1 MFPTKLFKIF
11 NKALSRPLTNLI
23 NISFVKAVLPSVLKT
38 AQVLPAFKK
47 GDNTDEKIYRPISL
61 ISNASKIL
69 ENLMHK
75 RIYSFLE
82 KNTTFYPYQFG
93 FNTDH
98 LTDSAFI
105 ETAEQIWKAHG
116 KGLFA
121 CRVYLDLKK
130 TFHTVN
136 HNIPLTK
143 PEYYSTLKPII
154 GFLHS

>member
-23 NISFVKAVLPSVLKT
+23 NISFVKAVLPSVLK
-38 AQVLPAFKK
+38 
-47 GDNTDEKIYRPISL
+47 NTS
-61 ISNASKIL
+61 
-69 ENLMHK
+69 
-75 RIYSFLE
+75 
-82 KNTTFYPYQFG
+82 FYPYQFG

-105 ETAEQIWKAHG
+105 ETAEQIRKAHG

-143 PEYYSTLKPII
+143 PEHYSTLKPII